1 MKKELKSGILSADKS
16 ADCRPTVG
24 GVNVIA
30 VLQSKTGVYRGI
42 DFFLFLLLC
51 WNYIKK
57 YSRPIGFLYFYRPIN
72 IILSADSS
80 DYI

>member
-30 VLQSKTGVYRGI
+30 VYVLWMSIYVLANKMYTSYGGNKFTMAI
-42 DFFLFLLLC
+42 FKFL
-51 WNYIKK
+51 
-57 YSRPIGFLYFYRPIN
+57 
-72 IILSADSS
+72 
-80 DYI
+80 